1 MLMSFNLL
9 ASTCQG
15 VCFDVMLSTQHQI
28 PDSDLLKRRVG
39 QKVDPISNEVLTMS
53 VYKAK
58 DKDKKGE
65 AGYKEEGENGENEKD
80 EEEKEE
86 NEEEKES
93 DKDEYAD
100 DLVSNCFATSV

>member
-1 MLMSFNLL
+1 M
-9 ASTCQG
+9 
-15 VCFDVMLSTQHQI
+15 HQI

-58 DKDKKGE
+58 EKDKRGG
-65 AGYKEEGENGENEKD
+65 AGDKEEGEKEDEKD
-80 EEEKEE
+80 EEDNDE
-86 NEEEKES
+86 NAEEEKEA

-100 DLVSNCFATSV
+100 DLVSCGICNSV